1 MHSRFINE
9 SGFRRPSKVGSVRR
23 RPALLRL
30 IRGQSGADPTLPIT
44 SASPGVALV
53 ARAPDNLSAFIMRK
67 AFAARLHC
75 GLSVASLGHL
85 QRQPLNSGTTNHICS
100 AAIHYFRQQMAW
112 SSGNRATVPNFCTA
126 HRRTRQRPHRWQCI
140 CCAARRD
147 VALTLVSGAH
157 GVYGLGTVPSE
168 PRQWLRGACG
178 HRIYDFSFSA
188 PI

>member
-1 MHSRFINE
+1 M
-9 SGFRRPSKVGSVRR
+9 PV
-23 RPALLRL
+23 
-30 IRGQSGADPTLPIT
+30 T
-44 SASPGVALV
+44 SASPGVARV
-53 ARAPDNLSAFIMRK
+53 ARSPDNLSAFIMRK
-67 AFAARLHC
+67 AFAARWHC

-85 QRQPLNSGTTNHICS
+85 QRQPLKLCTTNLICS
-100 AAIHYFRQQMAW
+100 AQFHSFRQHMAW

-178 HRIYDFSFSA
+178 HIECTISRFVYLLELEVDGCDRDITRVRSA
-188 PI
+188 GGALMLVNIPS